1 MSSTITRHLLISG
14 RVQGVAYRVSMAAM
28 AQQLG
33 VKGWVRNRGDGSVE
47 ALAQGDEKA
56 VEDLT
61 AWAHQGP
68 PNARVDA
75 VKSSEAGAN
84 QQGPFAGFHVRAD
97 A

>member
-1 MSSTITRHLLISG
+1 
-14 RVQGVAYRVSMAAM
+14 MAAM

-33 VKGWVRNRGDGSVE
+33 VKGWVRNRTDGSVE
-47 ALAQGDEKA
+47 AVAQGEAKA
-56 VEDLT
+56 VEDLA

-68 PNARVDA
+68 PNSRVDE
-75 VKSSEAGAN
+75 VISSEAGTD